1 MSKLKDLTGRRFGKL
16 VVIGRVANRGARTF
30 WGCRCDCGDGH
41 EAWGYHLVKG
51 AVRSCGCMRER
62 VVEVNGARYS
72 QSGLARELGVSRQ
85 AVNQW
90 VKIWWTKEMFA
101 EKMREEIDK
110 RRKP

>member
-1 MSKLKDLTGRRFGKL
+1 
-16 VVIGRVANRGARTF
+16 
-30 WGCRCDCGDGH
+30 
-41 EAWGYHLVKG
+41 
-51 AVRSCGCMRER
+51 MRER